1 MAFRFVKPSARHALI
16 AVLALSLAAPGWADI
31 NYSDLPDLGA
41 ASREGMSPTQ
51 ERELG
56 EGAIREIRRSG
67 ALSDDPEVNEYIRRI
82 GGKLV
87 DASGDISTSFSFYV
101 LIDKTVNAFA
111 MPGGF
116 IVIHSGLLAA
126 TQSESELASVMA
138 HEIAHITQHH
148 IARMV
153 DSQRMT
159 PWMLLGALGLA
170 IIAAKAGNSGA
181 GMAAVV
187 GSQGYAI
194 QRQLDFTYAFEQE
207 ADRIGMQTMQKSG
220 LDPAAMPLF
229 FQRLQKEN
237 RLVEGGAPEFL
248 RTHPVTYK
256 RIADAQ
262 ARLKGGS
269 YKQYPDS
276 TDYRFVREK
285 LRILQMA
292 PKEAVSLYG
301 KTLAQKR
308 YAHLP
313 MQLYGY
319 AFAQWRDGAFDAAWQ
334 TLADA
339 RSAYGSDHPAL
350 DYLAGQIRLSQQK
363 YDAALA
369 LFRDAGQHFP
379 SSRALLYGEADTLI
393 AAGRYDDALVRIH
406 SAQELYASDANLY
419 QREARAYAGK
429 GEMQRQYKAQAEYY
443 VRLLEYGPAI
453 EQLQLAQRQPGND
466 FYLQS
471 EIDARLLDVMALA
484 GRSDKR
490 GDGSKLDA
498 STPVA
503 AKL

>member
-1 MAFRFVKPSARHALI
+1 MPVRRFKRSLITALMLCLASPSGL
-16 AVLALSLAAPGWADI
+16 ADI
-31 NYSDLPDLGA
+31 TYSDLPDLGA

-67 ALSDDPEVNEYIRRI
+67 VLVDDPEVNDYIRRI
-82 GGKLV
+82 GGKLA
-87 DASGDISTSFSFYV
+87 DATGETGQPFHFYV
-101 LIDKTVNAFA
+101 LLDKSVNAFA

-116 IVIHSGLLAA
+116 VVVHSGLLAA

-138 HEIAHITQHH
+138 HEVAHVTQHH
-148 IARMV
+148 LARMV

-170 IIAAKAGNSGA
+170 IIASKAGNSGA
-181 GMAAVV
+181 GVAAVV

-207 ADRIGMQTMQKSG
+207 ADRIGMQTLQKSG
-220 LDPAAMPLF
+220 FDPAAMPLF

-256 RIADAQ
+256 RIADAE

-285 LRILQMA
+285 LRVLQMGK
-292 PKEAVSLYG
+292 KEAVTFYR
-301 KTLAQKR
+301 TTVEQKR
-308 YAHLP
+308 YASLA

-319 AFAQWRDGAFDAAWQ
+319 ALAQWRDGQYDGAWK
-334 TLADA
+334 TLGDA
-339 RSAYGSDHPAL
+339 RSAYGKPDAAL

-363 YDAALA
+363 YALA
-369 LFRDAGQHFP
+369 TTIFQEAAVQFP
-379 SSRALLYGEADTLI
+379 SSRGLLYGEIDALVG
-393 AAGRYDDALVRIH
+393 AERYDDALARIH
-406 SAQELYASDANLY
+406 SAQELYTSDANLY
-419 QREARAYAGK
+419 QRESRVYAAMGQV
-429 GEMQRQYKAQAEYY
+429 QRQHKAQAEYY
-443 VRLLEYGPAI
+443 ARILEYGPAI
-453 EQLQLAQRQPGND
+453 EQLQLAQRQPGGD

-471 EIDARLLDVMALA
+471 EIDARLQELMVLD
-484 GRSDKR
+484 GRKDKR
-490 GDGSKLDA
+490 GEPSKLDA
-498 STPVA
+498 SAPR
-503 AKL
+503 L

>member
-1 MAFRFVKPSARHALI
+1 MLC
-16 AVLALSLAAPGWADI
+16 LASPASLADI
-31 NYSDLPDLGA
+31 SYSELPDLGA

-67 ALSDDPEVNEYIRRI
+67 VLVDDPEVNEYIRRI

-87 DASGDISTSFSFYV
+87 DATGETGVSFNFYV
-101 LIDKTVNAFA
+101 LLDKTVNAFA

-116 IVIHSGLLAA
+116 VVIHSGLLAA
-126 TQSESELASVMA
+126 TQGESELASVMA
-138 HEIAHITQHH
+138 HEIAHVTQHH
-148 IARMV
+148 IARLV
-153 DSQRMT
+153 DSQKMT

-170 IIAAKAGNSGA
+170 ILAAKSGNSGA

-207 ADRIGMQTMQKSG
+207 ADRIGMQTLQKSG
-220 LDPAAMPLF
+220 FDPAAMPLF

-256 RIADAQ
+256 RIADAE

-269 YKQYPDS
+269 YRQYPD
-276 TDYRFVREK
+276 TADYRFVREK
-285 LRILQMA
+285 LRVLQMGS
-292 PKEAVSLYG
+292 KEAVGFYR
-301 KTLAQKR
+301 TTIEQKR
-308 YAHLP
+308 YANLA

-319 AFAQWRDGAFDAAWQ
+319 ALAQSRDGAFDAAWK

-339 RSAYGSDHPAL
+339 RAAYAKPHPAL

-363 YDAALA
+363 YDLAVTAFHDAAV
-369 LFRDAGQHFP
+369 HFP
-379 SSRALLYGEADTLI
+379 SSRGLIYGEIDAL
-393 AAGRYDDALVRIH
+393 AGAGRYDEALARIH

-419 QREARAYAGK
+419 QRESKVYAAMGQA
-429 GEMQRQYKAQAEYY
+429 QRQHKAQAEYY
-443 VRLLEYGPAI
+443 VRILEYGPAI
-453 EQLQLAQRQPGND
+453 EQLQLAQRSPGND

-471 EIDARLLDVMALA
+471 EIDARLRDVMALD
-484 GRSDKR
+484 GR
-490 GDGSKLDA
+490 GDRKGEPSKLDA
-498 STPVA
+498 SAPPR
-503 AKL
+503 L

>member
-1 MAFRFVKPSARHALI
+1 MSVRRFKRSLITALMLC
-16 AVLALSLAAPGWADI
+16 LASPAGLADI
-31 NYSDLPDLGA
+31 TYSDLPDLGA
-41 ASREGMSPTQ
+41 ASRESMSPTQ

-67 ALSDDPEVNEYIRRI
+67 VLVDDPEVNDYIRRI

-87 DASGDISTSFSFYV
+87 DATGEVGIGFNFYV
-101 LIDKTVNAFA
+101 LLDKTVNAFA

-116 IVIHSGLLAA
+116 VVIHSGLLAA

-138 HEIAHITQHH
+138 HEVAHVTQHH
-148 IARMV
+148 LARLV
-153 DSQRMT
+153 DSQKMT

-207 ADRIGMQTMQKSG
+207 ADRIGMQTLQKSG
-220 LDPAAMPLF
+220 FDPAAMPLF

-256 RIADAQ
+256 RIADAE

-276 TDYRFVREK
+276 SDYRFVREK
-285 LRILQMA
+285 LRVLQMGT
-292 PKEAVSLYG
+292 KEAVSYYRT
-301 KTLAQKR
+301 TLEQKR
-308 YAHLP
+308 YASLA
-313 MQLYGY
+313 MQQYGY
-319 AFAQWRDGAFDAAWQ
+319 ALAQWRDGQFDGAWKS
-334 TLADA
+334 LADA
-339 RSAYGSDHPAL
+339 RSAYGKADAAL
-350 DYLAGQIRLSQQK
+350 DYLGGQIRLSQQK

-369 LFRDAGQHFP
+369 IFHDGAQHFP
-379 SSRALLYGEADTLI
+379 ASRGLIYGEIDALA
-393 AAGRYDDALVRIH
+393 AAGRNDEALAHIH

-419 QREARAYAGK
+419 QRESRVYAAMGQV
-429 GEMQRQYKAQAEYY
+429 QRQYKAQAEYY
-443 VRLLEYGPAI
+443 ARILEYGPAI
-453 EQLQLAQRQPGND
+453 EQLQLAQRSPGND

-471 EIDARLLDVMALA
+471 EIDARLQDMMQLA
-484 GRSDKR
+484 GRNDKK
-490 GDGSKLDA
+490 GEASKLDA
-498 STPVA
+498 SAPRF
-503 AKL
+503 